1 MKVKKYL
8 MNLWTRIFC
17 ALLAG
22 MIFIP
27 AVSAQEQAPRER
39 RVESRY
45 LFIFDTSSA
54 MKKRLPAEEKALHE
68 LFALSLSGE
77 FRPGDG
83 IGVWIFNKELR
94 TGVFPLQYYRPQD
107 AITLPGEMAALL
119 KQEHYSKST
128 RFDELIPMMNRLVT
142 NSPRLTVIIFC
153 DGDGAMKGTTADDSI
168 NAEFKQ
174 NYNTLAK
181 AREPFILIFRSQFGK
196 FVGYTLSPAD
206 SIAIPK
212 FPPLPPL
219 PPTPVAAAPAPAPAS
234 PPTPVVPP
242 PNAPALIIIG
252 NNVGTNFPSPATAT
266 LVAPQSAP
274 VAVTPSNATQQSS
287 AVVPS
292 ASPASASTPAMVN
305 AAPETNSVA
314 VSPPV
319 ATNAI
324 VSMTEPAKPSFT
336 LASAA
341 SLPRE
346 SAGGTRGSLLFVC
359 GGFAIM
365 AGATLFLILRHSR
378 TRHTTSLITESLK
391 KR

>member
-1 MKVKKYL
+1 MKVKTYL
-8 MNLWTRIFC
+8 MNLPVRFLF

-27 AVSAQEQAPRER
+27 TLRAQERAPHER

-54 MKKRLPAEEKALHE
+54 MKRRLPAEEKALHE

-107 AITLPGEMAALL
+107 VMTMPGEMAALL
-119 KQEHYSKST
+119 KEEHYSKTT

-153 DGDGAMKGTTADDSI
+153 DGDGEMKGTTADASI

-174 NYNTLAK
+174 NYDTLAK
-181 AREPFILIFRSQFGK
+181 AREPFVLIFRSQLGK
-196 FVGYTLSPAD
+196 FVGYTLGPAD

-212 FPPLPPL
+212 FPPLPPA
-219 PPTPVAAAPAPAPAS
+219 PPETVMGIPAPAPTPA
-234 PPTPVVPP
+234 PAPVVQR
-242 PNAPALIIIG
+242 PNAPPLIVIG
-252 NNVGTNFPSPATAT
+252 NPHLAPPTAQPAAVQPPATT
-266 LVAPQSAP
+266 
-274 VAVTPSNATQQSS
+274 TQQSS
-287 AVVPS
+287 TVVPATS
-292 ASPASASTPAMVN
+292 APASAV
-305 AAPETNSVA
+305 V

-319 ATNAI
+319 NPTPETNVVPVVVNQPIQTNA
-324 VSMTEPAKPSFT
+324 VVAVTEPAKPPFT

-346 SAGGTRGSLLFVC
+346 SAGARKGSLSFVWW
-359 GGFAIM
+359 GFAAM
-365 AGATLFLILRHSR
+365 AGAVVFLILRHSR
-378 TRHTTSLITESLK
+378 PRHTTSLITESLK

>member
-1 MKVKKYL
+1 
-8 MNLWTRIFC
+8 MNLWTRIVC

-27 AVSAQEQAPRER
+27 AVRAQERSAPQR

-54 MKKRLPAEEKALHE
+54 MKRRLPAEEKALHE

-206 SIAIPK
+206 SIAVPK

-219 PPTPVAAAPAPAPAS
+219 PPTPVAAAPAPASA
-234 PPTPVVPP
+234 PTPVVPP

-252 NNVGTNFPSPATAT
+252 NNVGTNFPPPATAT

-274 VAVTPSNATQQSS
+274 AAVTPSNATQQSS
-287 AVVPS
+287 AVAQSV
-292 ASPASASTPAMVN
+292 SPASASTPAMVN
-305 AAPETNSVA
+305 PAPETKPAPMA

-319 ATNAI
+319 ATNAV

-346 SAGGTRGSLLFVC
+346 SVSGTRGSLLFVC